1 MTSIEKE
8 HILNTYYA
16 EILQLKIYL
25 SDTDYQTVREFE
37 GGEPMP
43 AEIREKRANARTR
56 INELEA
62 LITETEAIEVD
73 DPSIEELIETLGG
86 SIDLSPKTTHI
97 LVSKPIRKKDFESLK
112 KKSNSN
118 IKLIKDDWFLEF
130 LCSFTLPDESKFSV
144 DIID

>member
-25 SDTDYQTVREFE
+25 SNTDYQTVREFE

-62 LITETEAIEVD
+62 LISETEAIEVD
-73 DPSIEELIETLGG
+73 DPSIEELIEEI
-86 SIDLSPKTTHI
+86 S
-97 LVSKPIRKKDFESLK
+97 E
-112 KKSNSN
+112 
-118 IKLIKDDWFLEF
+118 
-130 LCSFTLPDESKFSV
+130 
-144 DIID
+144 